1 MNYKME
7 IIDYI
12 KSLNKGM
19 QRNGVQEVLRLRNE
33 GYDNI
38 FIYTALTTKSPYN

>member
-1 MNYKME
+1 MNYKMA

-12 KSLNKGM
+12 KGLNKGV
-19 QRNGVQEVLRLRNE
+19 QKNGVQEVLRLSKE

>member
-12 KSLNKGM
+12 KSLNRGM
-19 QRNGVQEVLRLRNE
+19 QKNGAYEVLRLQQE

-38 FIYTALTTKSPYN
+38 FIYTALTAKSPYN